1 MYIHWDTH
9 ERNHNFINQKMHS
22 PLTVPTQ
29 VLYACTAY
37 SPIHVHTHTRT
48 HTCRRCYFP
57 SGLRPID
64 LLSLR
69 ARPFSKS
76 SGRIRGVGGMSS
88 LSFVRPRRLE
98 RVEPLTERGN
108 SDRLG
113 VRAVATFFVD
123 LLIVSLMVHSR
134 FLAMKK
140 REAVDTRSCQRMK
153 KLGGLRIYLLPTKM
167 TTTTTT
173 MMATRAPVE
182 RVMELAELS
191 PAAPAS
197 VPSTGVMLPDWPC
210 HESSVARGKYA
221 DVADMVIC
229 P

>member
-1 MYIHWDTH
+1 M
-9 ERNHNFINQKMHS
+9 
-22 PLTVPTQ
+22 
-29 VLYACTAY
+29 
-37 SPIHVHTHTRT
+37 
-48 HTCRRCYFP
+48 
-57 SGLRPID
+57 D

-69 ARPFSKS
+69 AKPFSKS
-76 SGRIRGVGGMSS
+76 SGRSRGVGGTSSS
-88 LSFVRPRRLE
+88 LVRPRRLE

-123 LLIVSLMVHSR
+123 LLMVSLMVHSR

-140 REAVDTRSCQRMK
+140 RVAVVMPM
-153 KLGGLRIYLLPTKM
+153 RI
-167 TTTTTT
+167 TTTTTM

-197 VPSTGVMLPDWPC
+197 VPSCAVMLPDWPC

-221 DVADMVIC
+221 EVCDMVV
-229 P
+229 